1 MENKQKQQLSFI
13 HKNNLIIIPMKV
25 NGKELNFILDTGV
38 SRTILFNLNQ
48 IDSLDLRDVEKIKIR
63 GLGSDEPVNALL
75 SKNNKFQLKNIRSQ
89 DQNLLFILD
98 SDFDLSAKLGVTI
111 HGIIGYELI
120 KDFVV
125 EVNYSQKRITFYKP
139 SKFPARKVRNLEKL
153 PLTFHNNKPY
163 VHVKIKLKEQQA
175 PFLVKLLIDSGGS
188 DGLWL
193 FRHSNEHIVEP
204 ENYFDDYLGEGL
216 SGIIRGKRSKIHSIF
231 MGDYELKRPT
241 VSYPD
246 SSAIAIARKQLDR
259 NGSIGGTIL
268 SRFKM
273 ILDYKNAT
281 MYLKRGGKFNAPFN
295 YNMSGI
301 ELVYNGQILVKEK
314 SGASK
319 LATVGNGGVEF
330 VLDYNYNFVFKPSYS
345 IFSVRKNSP
354 AYEAGLRKGDVL
366 LSVNNKAAY
375 SLKMDEIVHSFYSKP
390 NRKFVIKVNR
400 NGFERV
406 FSFKLRKVI

>member
-1 MENKQKQQLSFI
+1 ME
-13 HKNNLIIIPMKV
+13 V

-48 IDSLDLRDVEKIKIR
+48 IDSLDLRDVKKIKIR
-63 GLGSDEPVNALL
+63 GLGSDKPVNALL
-75 SKNNKFQLKNIRSQ
+75 SKNNKFRLKNIIGLH
-89 DQNLLFILD
+89 QNLLFIID

-125 EVNYSQKRITFYKP
+125 EINYSQNKITFYKH
-139 SKFPARKVRNLEKL
+139 SKYPVKRVRKYEKL

-163 VHVKIKLKEQQA
+163 VHVKIKLKEQQD

-193 FRHSNEHIVEP
+193 FKNSNALIVDPEH
-204 ENYFDDYLGEGL
+204 YFDDYLGEGL
-216 SGIIRGKRSKIHSIF
+216 SGIIMGKRSKIHSIF
-231 MGDYELKRPT
+231 MGKYEIKKPT

-259 NGSIGGTIL
+259 NGSIGGAVL

-273 ILDYKNAT
+273 VFDYNNAT
-281 MYLKRGGKFNAPFN
+281 MYLKKGRKFNTAFN

-301 ELVYNGQILVKEK
+301 ELVYNGQVLVKEESMA
-314 SGASK
+314 SGFSTK
-319 LATVGNGGVEF
+319 TNSEGIEVF
-330 VLDYNYNFVFKPSYS
+330 LDYNYNYVFKPSYS
-345 IFSVRKNSP
+345 IFSVRENSP
-354 AYEAGLRKGDVL
+354 AYEAGLRKGDVIL
-366 LSVNNKAAY
+366 AVNKKAAY
-375 SLKMDEIVHSFYSKP
+375 HLKMEEIVHSFYSKP
-390 NRKFVIKVNR
+390 NRKFIIKVER
-400 NGFERV
+400 NGYERV
-406 FSFKLRKVI
+406 FSFKLKKVI